1 MANLMN
7 WFMSQQFV
15 SGPKRNQCNSCW
27 KIWQYYKNNNNS
39 LKYTLE

>member
-15 SGPKRNQCNSCW
+15 SGPKEINVILVGKSGN
-27 KIWQYYKNNNNS
+27 IINNS
-39 LKYTLE
+39 SLKIRQA